1 MIRELE
7 QSSGNILAFE
17 IDGKVS
23 SADQKAW
30 IARFDE
36 TLRQHDK
43 VRALVVLGQG
53 AGWGLEAGIEDVK
66 WVMHHLK
73 QLDKIAFVSDSKV
86 WKWLIAMDSQFAKLV
101 SVREK
106 HFTLSEMDAAWRW
119 IRQ

>member
-1 MIRELE
+1 MPMIRELE
-7 QSSGNILAFE
+7 QSSGNVLAFE
-17 IDGKVS
+17 IDGKVY

-66 WVMHHLK
+66 
-73 QLDKIAFVSDSKV
+73 
-86 WKWLIAMDSQFAKLV
+86 
-101 SVREK
+101 
-106 HFTLSEMDAAWRW
+106 
-119 IRQ
+119 